1 MTTLQEIKAMLERAY
16 NSSAFDERELDKLL
30 AFTRAALPVI
40 EAANDQRMKYSN
52 NALWTEQPQ
61 SYRAAV
67 YETENQ
73 SLTFTESYP
82 DATA

>member
-40 EAANDQRMKYSN
+40 EAAIEQDAAYSDMY
-52 NALWTEQPQ
+52 Q
-61 SYRAAV
+61 SACTRTDIAI
-67 YETENQ
+67 Q
-73 SLTFTESYP
+73 TFTESYP